1 MGVVFLN
8 MYLYSCGYG
17 PILYLYLGKDWDNW
31 NDDAEDQVEADEDLV
46 LCAVIWLS
54 VVNVEKHHSSDSQGV
69 VEDSEGQQAC
79 HLHNHMLN
87 VIA

>member
-1 MGVVFLN
+1 MGVFLCIHVD
-8 MYLYSCGYG
+8 MAQHW
-17 PILYLYLGKDWDNW
+17 PIQYLYLGKDWDNG

-69 VEDSEGQQAC
+69 VQDSEGQQAC
-79 HLHNHMLN
+79 NLHNHMLN